1 MNVISPIDSSSGS
14 INDFVGKD
22 GDLNEENRLQLV
34 RTITSLHNEDVLQRL
49 STLSRELSKRNPEF
63 NINPEDFDLQNILS
77 LFTSLAHKQGIH
89 LRQSGITFSNVEV
102 KGVDES
108 FSVAVTALDML
119 KGPVGAIQAARAKK
133 RTPDRI
139 ILKDIS
145 GYAKPGE
152 MVLVLGRP
160 GAGCSSLLKTL
171 GGTDIDLFKSVS
183 GDIRYDGLTQAEML
197 KNFKSDIIY
206 NPELD
211 EHMPHLTVEQTLNFA
226 IGCKT
231 PEMRINGISREEFI
245 GAMKEI
251 LATVFG
257 LRHTYHTKVGNDYV
271 RGVSGG
277 ERKRVSIAEA
287 LACRA
292 SVYCWDNATRGLDSS
307 TALEYARAI
316 RTSTNLLKTTAFV
329 TIYQAGENIYETFDK
344 VTVLYR
350 GHQVYFGPMEE
361 AKSYFEEMGWECPA
375 RQSTAEFLTAITD
388 PIGRFPKP
396 GFEDRVP
403 RTAEE
408 FEAYWLNSPAY
419 ARLQEEI
426 AEYNANVNQ
435 DETRDTYYT
444 SIKQEKMKYSRMNSK
459 YTINYFEQLK
469 LCTVRRFQGIWGD
482 KAYTITQL
490 IAALSQGLIAGS
502 LYYNTPTTVTGS
514 FSRGGVVFFAA
525 LYVSLMS
532 LAEVTAA
539 FSTRSILMKQKNYSM
554 YHPSA
559 DALAYSVTTIPVS
572 FLVTVV
578 FVIVLYFLSNLS
590 REAGKF
596 FTFLLFTF
604 MVSNTISA
612 LFKAVASLNKTIA
625 GANMIAGILVLAIL
639 MYSSFMIQRPSM
651 HPWFKWISYINPLL
665 YGFES
670 MIATEFHGRHME
682 CDGQYLTPNGPG
694 YQNLSSGEQVCS
706 FSGSVAGQSWVLGD
720 DYLKVAFTY
729 SFSHVWR
736 NFGILLGFYFFFTII
751 NAIGCEIIK
760 PVVGG
765 GDKLIYLKGKI
776 PDSVLLPEEKSG
788 TDTPTSLEKEKKES
802 AVFEDLKSK
811 DLFAWRNVNYVI
823 PYDGKERTLLDDIS
837 GYCVP
842 GTLTALMGESGAG
855 KTTLLNTLAQRIS
868 MGVVTGDMLVNGN
881 QLDASFSR
889 RTGYVQQQDVHIS
902 QVTVRESLRFAARLR
917 RSNDVSDEEKLD
929 YVEKI
934 ISVLDMD
941 EYADA
946 IVGNP
951 GEGLNVEQRKKL
963 SIGVELVA
971 KPSLLLFLDEPTSG
985 LDSQSAWA
993 IVKLLRDL
1001 ANAGQSILCTIH
1013 QPSATLFEEFDRLLL
1028 LKKGG
1033 KTVYF
1038 GDIGKR
1044 SHTLLEYF
1052 ERNGARPC
1060 DDSENPAE
1068 YILEAIGAG
1077 ATASVKEDWHDI
1089 WVASPEK
1096 KESDLRGDKLISE
1109 YLANNENQTHTDAER
1124 KQLAE
1129 KYATPFTYQFM
1140 IVLRRNALT
1149 FFRNPE
1155 YLGAKIGLYTL
1166 SGLFIGFTFFGIKHS
1181 IIGMQNGQFTAFLS
1195 VVVAAP
1201 LINQA
1206 QAQAITGRNL
1216 YEVREKMSNTYHWSL
1231 MILSQFINEIPYCI
1245 IGSAIQFVSIYF
1257 PTQANT
1263 SGPHAGVFYLTL
1275 GVFFQ
1280 FYYISFGLMML
1291 YCAPDVES
1299 AAILVSFFYTF
1310 IVAFSGVVQP
1320 TTLMPGFWTFMH
1332 KVSPYTYFIEN
1343 LVTSILHGREVKC
1356 SKTEYSYFNPPSGQ
1370 TCIEFAGAYLNTTN
1384 GYLSNPD
1391 ATSDCGYC
1399 SYSQTDAY
1407 MATTGMK
1414 YSHRWRNLGF
1424 YCVYVIFDVAAMLFL
1439 YWVFRYRQGSLIP
1452 NLSFLKR
1459 KKK

>member
-1 MNVISPIDSSSGS
+1 MSNVNFSFSRS
-14 INDFVGKD
+14 INDLVGKD
-22 GDLNEENRLQLV
+22 GDLSEECKFQLV
-34 RTITSLHNEDVLQRL
+34 RTITDLRNEDVLQRL
-49 STLSRELSKRNPEF
+49 SNLSRESSRRNPEF
-63 NINPEDFDLQNILS
+63 NIKSEDFDLQNILS
-77 LFTSLAHKQGIH
+77 LLTSLAHKQGIH
-89 LRQSGITFSNVEV
+89 SRQAGVTFSNIEV
-102 KGVDES
+102 TGVDES

-119 KGPVGAIQAARAKK
+119 KGPIGAFQAARAKK

-145 GYAKPGE
+145 GYAKPGD

-197 KNFKSDIIY
+197 KNFKPEIIY
-206 NPELD
+206 IPELD
-211 EHMPHLTVEQTLNFA
+211 EHMPHLTVEQTLTFA

-245 GAMKEI
+245 GTMKEI

-257 LRHTYHTKVGNDYV
+257 LRHTYHTKVGNDFV

-350 GHQVYFGPMEE
+350 GHQIYFGPIEE
-361 AKSYFEEMGWECPA
+361 AKIYFEDMGWECPA
-375 RQSTAEFLTAITD
+375 RQSTAEFLTAVTD
-388 PIGRFPKP
+388 PISRFPKP

-403 RTAEE
+403 RNAEE

-419 ARLQEEI
+419 ARLKEEI
-426 AEYNANVNQ
+426 GEYNANVNQ
-435 DETRDTYYT
+435 VETRKCYYE
-444 SIKQEKMKYSRMNSK
+444 SIKQEKMQHSRLKSI
-459 YTINYFEQLK
+459 YTISYFEQLK
-469 LCTVRRFQGIWGD
+469 LCSIRRFRVMWED
-482 KAYTITQL
+482 KACTITQL
-490 IAALSQGLIAGS
+490 ASALSQGLIAGS
-502 LYYNTPTTVTGS
+502 MYYNTPTTVGGTH
-514 FSRGGVVFFAA
+514 SRGGVVFFAA

-559 DALAYSVTTIPVS
+559 DALAYSVTTIPLN
-572 FLVTVV
+572 FLVTVT

-604 MVSNTISA
+604 MVLNTISA
-612 LFKAVASLNKTIA
+612 LFRAIASLNKTIA
-625 GANMIAGILVLAIL
+625 GANSIAGILVLAIL
-639 MYSSFMIQRPSM
+639 MYSSFIQRPSM

-682 CDGQYLTPNGPG
+682 CDGQYLTPSGPG
-694 YQNLSSGEQVCS
+694 YENLSSGEQVCS
-706 FSGSVAGQSWVLGD
+706 FSGSIPGQIWILGD
-720 DYLKVAFTY
+720 DYLKTSFTY

-736 NFGILLGFYFFFTII
+736 NFGILLGFYFLFVII
-751 NAIGCEIIK
+751 NAIGCEFVR
-760 PVVGG
+760 PVVGA
-765 GDKLIYLKGKI
+765 GDKLTYLKGKI

-788 TDTPTSLEKEKKES
+788 TDTPSSLEKEKKES
-802 AVFEDLKSK
+802 SVFEDLKSK

-917 RSNDVSDEEKLD
+917 RSNDISDEEKLN

-934 ISVLDMD
+934 ISMLDMN

-946 IVGNP
+946 IIGNP

-993 IVKLLRDL
+993 IVSLLRDL
-1001 ANAGQSILCTIH
+1001 ANAGQSILCVIH
-1013 QPSATLFEEFDRLLL
+1013 QPSVALFEKFDRLLL

-1033 KTVYF
+1033 KPVYF
-1038 GDIGKR
+1038 GDIGHQ
-1044 SHTLLEYF
+1044 SQIVLNYF
-1052 ERNGARPC
+1052 ERNGARKC
-1060 DDSENPAE
+1060 QEAENPAE
-1068 YILEAIGAG
+1068 YILEVIGAG
-1077 ATASVKEDWHDI
+1077 ATTSNNTDWHNK
-1089 WVASPEK
+1089 WVVSSEK
-1096 KESDLRGDKLISE
+1096 KEAELQRDKLIADS
-1109 YLANNENQTHTDAER
+1109 LIVGQNKILTDDGR
-1124 KQLAE
+1124 KKTTQF
-1129 KYATPFTYQFM
+1129 ATSLYYQFI
-1140 IVLRRNALT
+1140 IVLNRNALT
-1149 FFRNPE
+1149 FYRNTE
-1155 YLGAKIGLYTL
+1155 YISAKIGLYTL
-1166 SGLFIGFTFFGIKHS
+1166 TGLFIGFTFFDIKHS
-1181 IIGMQNGQFTAFLS
+1181 IVGMQNCQFTAFIS
-1195 VVVAAP
+1195 VLVAAP
-1201 LINQA
+1201 LINQV

-1216 YEVREKMSNTYHWSL
+1216 YEVREKMSNTYHWSV
-1231 MILSQFINEIPYCI
+1231 MILAQFINEIPYCI

-1291 YCAPDVES
+1291 YCAPDIES
-1299 AAILVSFFYTF
+1299 AAVLVSFFYPF
-1310 IVAFSGVVQP
+1310 IVAFSGIVQS
-1320 TTLMPGFWTFMH
+1320 TSLMPGFWTFMH

-1356 SKTEYSYFNPPSGQ
+1356 SKAEYSYFDPPSGQ

-1391 ATSDCGYC
+1391 ATSKCGYC
-1399 SYSQTDAY
+1399 SFSEADAF
-1407 MATTGMK
+1407 MATIGMK

-1424 YCVYVIFDVAAMLFL
+1424 YCVFVIFDLVAMLFL

-1452 NLSFLKR
+1452 NLSFLKG
-1459 KKK
+1459 KK